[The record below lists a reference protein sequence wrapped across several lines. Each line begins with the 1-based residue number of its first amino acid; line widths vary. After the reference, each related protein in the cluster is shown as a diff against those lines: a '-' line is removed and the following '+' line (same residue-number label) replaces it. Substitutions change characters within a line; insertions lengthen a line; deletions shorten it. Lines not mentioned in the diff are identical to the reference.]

1 VRLGHVASLLTA
13 RAVVA
18 IVLNVRCKGSL
29 TQSFANTEKER
40 KGEMGAGV
48 VVLRE
53 GFEASLVVG
62 IVLAFLDR
70 TGRRDG
76 FAAVWVGVGAALAL
90 SLLVGIALFTAGAE
104 LEGRSEYIFEG
115 VVMLLAAG
123 LLTWMIFWMR
133 GHARTLR
140 SDIEGRTQAA
150 LDAGS
155 ALGLGLVVF
164 LGVAREGV
172 ETALFLFSSVEGSS
186 RGLSALGAAIGGSA
200 AVGLGYLFYRGSHRL
215 NLRTFFN
222 VTSALLLVFAGYLL
236 AMGLHELA
244 EAGVLPESEAILVA
258 AFAALAAPTLYFFFR
273 KPKQVVPA

>member
-1 VRLGHVASLLTA
+1 
-13 RAVVA
+13 
-18 IVLNVRCKGSL
+18 
-29 TQSFANTEKER
+29 
-40 KGEMGAGV
+40 MGAGV

-76 FAAVWVGVGAALAL
+76 FAAVWVGVAAALAL
-90 SLLVGIALFTAGAE
+90 SLAVGIALFAAGAE
-104 LEGRSEYIFEG
+104 LEGASEAVFEG
-115 VVMLLAAG
+115 VIMLVAAG

-133 GHARTLR
+133 GRARTLR
-140 SDIEGRTQAA
+140 SEIEGRTKAA

-155 ALGLGLVVF
+155 AVGLGLVVF

-186 RGLSALGAAIGGSA
+186 RALSLLGAAIGGAA

-215 NLRTFFN
+215 NLRTFFTL
-222 VTSALLLVFAGYLL
+222 TSALLLVFAGFLL
-236 AMGLHELA
+236 ARGLHELS
-244 EAGVLPESEAILVA
+244 EAGVIPESELLLVA

-273 KPKQVVPA
+273 KPKTAATA